1 MRSQKRPDRTL
12 SAYLNGILA
21 LASVCSAGTGRSD
34 VTVSVY
40 AAAGFP
46 DAFRADFRLRSAPV
60 PNDAAQTFSEALGAW
75 LGPGDR
81 NLTERVVALFERE
94 LGPAQRVFRAGNE
107 DALLRDLSS
116 SERGFGAFYT
126 TEDAFF
132 VAFSEYTAA
141 FLMGNFE

>member
-12 SAYLNGILA
+12 SAYINGILA

-40 AAAGFP
+40 AAAHFP
-46 DAFRADFRLRSAPV
+46 DAFRTEWRLKSAPV
-60 PNDAAQTFSEALGAW
+60 PIDAAQTFSEALGAW

-94 LGPAQRVFRAGNE
+94 LGPAQRVFRAGNA
-107 DALLRDLSS
+107 DALLCDLSA